1 MVLKI
6 AILGAFL
13 LAAAQWLTGDGGKR
27 SRVGAWLLLGV
38 GVVLAAL
45 YAVPFLSKHV

>member
-27 SRVGAWLLLGV
+27 SRLVTWLLLV
-38 GVVLAAL
+38 IGVVLAAL
-45 YAVPFLSKHV
+45 YAALFLSNHM

>member
-1 MVLKI
+1 MVLEI

-13 LAAAQWLTGDGGKR
+13 LAVAQWLTGDGGKR

-45 YAVPFLSKHV
+45 YAVPLLSKHV